1 MIWLKT
7 PCIESGLV
15 KQENIRV
22 ALIYLLVSLI
32 QSNPKRSNIN
42 HTLLSFQQKVMVETV
57 SVFLTRNF
65 KTHHV

>member
-42 HTLLSFQQKVMVETV
+42 HTLLSFFPTE
-57 SVFLTRNF
+57 SSGRNRF
-65 KTHHV
+65 SIFG